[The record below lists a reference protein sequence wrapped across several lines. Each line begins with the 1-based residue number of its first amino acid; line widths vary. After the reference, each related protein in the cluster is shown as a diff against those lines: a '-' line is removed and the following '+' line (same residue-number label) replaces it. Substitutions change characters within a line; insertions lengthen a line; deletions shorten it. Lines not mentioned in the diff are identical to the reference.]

1 MKVISYSLFGDN
13 PIYTYGALE
22 NCNNRD
28 KFFKDWEIRFYIN
41 STVPEKFVN
50 ELQNRGA
57 VCINMKKDEQ
67 FANTMWRFLPAS
79 EEGVNYFISRDC
91 DSRLSLRDSISVQEW
106 IESGRYFHIIRDH
119 PTGHYWPVNAGM
131 WGSRGGSITNI
142 SNLIESYIASHP
154 YLVSEKTI
162 DQIFLKDI
170 IYPEAINS
178 LLLHDE
184 YFNYEGIGRSIK
196 LLRSYDNY
204 DFIGESVDE
213 NNIPRGDQ
221 RTPIKNIFL
230 SKQQNEN

>member
-1 MKVISYSLFGDN
+1 MKVISYSLYGNN
-13 PIYTYGALE
+13 PIYIHGALE
-22 NCNNRD
+22 NCLRRD
-28 KFFKDWEIRFYIN
+28 KFFRDWEIKFYIN
-41 STVPEKFVN
+41 STVPENIIN
-50 ELQNRGA
+50 ELHDRGA
-57 VCINMKKDEQ
+57 ICINISDDKQ
-67 FANTMWRFLPAS
+67 FANSMWRFLPAS
-79 EEGVNYFISRDC
+79 DNNVDYFISRDC
-91 DSRLSLRDSISVQEW
+91 DSRLSLRDSVGVQEW
-106 IESGRYFHIIRDH
+106 IESEKDFHIIRDH
-119 PTGHYWPVNAGM
+119 PIGHSWPMNAGM
-131 WGSRGGSITNI
+131 WGSRGGSIANI

-162 DQIFLKDI
+162 DQLFLKEI
-170 IYPEAINS
+170 IYPKAINS

-230 SKQQNEN
+230 NNQ